1 MSGGPVSA
9 YDFVGVRGRGYRPE
23 QVDRTVA
30 VLSAERDGALD
41 RLSRLTALAEEL
53 TAESARLGEEVAS
66 LAPQT
71 YVSLGE
77 RVQEILALAE
87 AESEASRGAAL
98 QAAQEVRDAADAVG
112 RTLRE
117 AAREDA
123 GGVRSAADARAEEV
137 LAAARGT
144 AGALVEEA
152 RAEADGTRGSAEAEM
167 VETRRRTA
175 GVLAHQEQE
184 HAGRGKAAEAELAAA
199 EADAAA
205 REAELTARAEVLLER
220 ARREL
225 SETEEAARHGQED
238 AEARAAELLS
248 GARVAEERVVRETER
263 VLREHEEGR
272 EEARAHMAHVRS
284 SLAALT
290 GRMSPAED

>member
-30 VLSAERDGALD
+30 ALSAERDGVLE
-41 RLSRLTALAEEL
+41 RLSRLTDLAEEL
-53 TAESARLGEEVAS
+53 TAESVRLGEEVAS

-77 RVQEILALAE
+77 RPQQILVLAE
-87 AESEASRGAAL
+87 AEAEASRGAAL
-98 QAAQEVRDAADAVG
+98 EEAQELRDAADAAG
-112 RTLRE
+112 RAVRG
-117 AAREDA
+117 AARADA
-123 GGVRSAADARAEEV
+123 GSVRAAAEARAEEV

-144 AGALVEEA
+144 AGGLVEEA
-152 RAEADGTRGSAEAEM
+152 RAEAGGVRGVAAEEM
-167 VETRRRTA
+167 AETRRRTT

-184 HAGRGKAAEAELAAA
+184 HAERGKAAEDGIAAA
-199 EADAAA
+199 EAAALA
-205 REAELTARAEVLLER
+205 REEELTARGEALLAT

-238 AEARAAELLS
+238 ADARAAELLS
-248 GARVAEERVVRETER
+248 AAGAARERVVRETER
-263 VLREHEEGR
+263 VRREHEEGC
-272 EEARAHMAHVRS
+272 EEVRAHMTHVRN

-290 GRMSPAED
+290 GRTDPAES